1 MKLNLKVERL
11 YPEPPEVVWNAI
23 ATSEGLAAWLMP
35 NDFKP
40 VVGHQF
46 TFSFCAPNSEEETS
60 HVYAE
65 VIELDPPW
73 HMVWSW
79 RNETEDEATRVT
91 FTLTRQN
98 NGTLLQLDHFGPVP
112 DFIGSEL
119 TKGWP
124 TKLDVLKSLIG
135 QR

>member
-1 MKLNLKVERL
+1 MKLNLKLERL

-40 VVGHQF
+40 LVGHQF
-46 TFSFCAPNSEEETS
+46 TFSFCPPDNGAVTG
-60 HVYAE
+60 HVFIE
-65 VIELDPPW
+65 VIEIDPPRR
-73 HMVWSW
+73 MVWSW
-79 RNETEDEATRVT
+79 RNGTEPEATRVT
-91 FTLTRQN
+91 FTLTRID
-98 NGTLLQLDHFGPVP
+98 NGTLLQLDHFGPVS

-124 TKLDVLKSLIG
+124 KKLAALESSIG
-135 QR
+135 K